1 MKKLKKKS
9 KKKHKKKKHPTPQQ
23 LLNMLESRVKESA
36 KPFFMAL
43 DATSRLFREYS
54 AEDIAES
61 LFVSNIGLPNIASP
75 VNHQFLTAI
84 FATLKPEAFSDE
96 DSIKTYGDFI
106 AFLEKMYEIVPSFPS
121 LEDFV
126 PEPDWGEV
134 KFHHAGKNYKI
145 FYGNELSNVH
155 EYLTLFQML
164 YEPYESDY
172 MQHADRTP
180 KYELQ
185 YCLRLQQEIIDGIT
199 AQPKRENLEIS
210 QGDLEIPPEEFWENA
225 RSFYSHFKPEQI
237 VPEPFT
243 RIFSIN
249 LGEYPKESLDFDVFG
264 EKVFAGTLVQAF
276 FIKHESRYFPIL
288 PRRYS
293 SILFDRWSEV
303 FQEHSEKVESSGE
316 RYVLR
321 LGGQLHQYINKRLRT
336 DNIFRVASAVTE
348 KGMPHKIVFPTVFIS
363 KNRLVMLYIAQP
375 ALCSKKTEEELT
387 KIAPGL
393 NKALELAS
401 SQPTTIS
408 LHLDRQ
414 NVQFRSESGK
424 DSLELEI
431 LILIPQVSTQIDF
444 VPIPKS
450 LPGRVMFLDSFLGI
464 IDEIEYDET
473 FADFL
478 EYLDEIE
485 GRTQSALSMLDK
497 FASFKD
503 SYGILIGGAL
513 EPDYIMLDPHWGR
526 RMRYQSL
533 AEFWKIY
540 PEIDFFDHPR
550 TWKVKQETETRTRL
564 EARGYF
570 GSAIYSRI
578 GPIGVY
584 LTAPFTEMEYQ
595 QGSLSNLLMEC
606 LEDSMSRRSPIFG
619 EHAFFKHYDRF
630 QVNFFP
636 LSMVSNNERF
646 KHLHHLCNIEKYWCS
661 DIGMPGPDEY
671 GIRVVFDDEAITK
684 ALTEAQDCSLEVDIL
699 IEVIKQLTKI
709 VPDSQIDSIIESVEK
724 TKSGKPRFK
733 LFTLEKPASFP
744 EFINPLEP
752 KPAHFKK
759 AKKRI
764 AELVRQLNITEGN
777 YELED
782 AKKILNKLR
791 DAVVA
796 EINAEVAKYNFAD
809 AITFLLARI
818 DALNADYER
827 HRHTVQYGLQ
837 HETDYQPEVKYA
849 EHQTQF
855 IKTHKNYRYLI
866 EKFVQLEPR
875 GKETFGKEQFQYLIA
890 LIDWLQVFYSASDY
904 LHYGI
909 MPVGMKLDRGY
920 LVEVLYEEGIE
931 SNEKAFSEEMAQLE
945 LGLIGNP
952 EDRVDSP
959 RPVEKYLEELDK
971 AATGDLGFSF
981 QRMINVLQILSFWP
995 ASGQNVEE
1003 STSYSATYKEMED
1016 ACMRS
1021 IMGISREEIKPIID
1035 FSTLKKDDVIR
1046 ILGQDEPCQD
1056 LPVWEYR
1063 KRYARYNLRPLIQIG
1078 DKYYWGPYSV
1088 RRTGIIWSGAAST
1101 GMMPRDLQATSI
1113 VEVLK
1118 TEKKLIGD
1126 ALTDKALE
1134 IMEKYTS
1141 HARKNLRLHNLKPKG
1156 SHPSELG
1163 DYDVLS
1169 FYPDKNIVFNIE
1181 CKDIFPVHCLKD
1193 ARRLRDKIFGRPGKE
1208 DGFLRQIN
1216 RRQTYLS
1223 NHLSEIVTDLEWPV
1237 DLEKPPK
1244 IIPVFISRRSY
1255 WWTRFP
1261 PQRVEVVFL
1270 RIDLLSKFIS
1280 DLPN

>member
-1 MKKLKKKS
+1 MKSESFRLSDMKKLDKK
-9 KKKHKKKKHPTPQQ
+9 
-23 LLNMLESRVKESA
+23 LRNLMENNMEKMKESFQSSIQA
-36 KPFFMAL
+36 IS
-43 DATSRLFREYS
+43 DIFRKYS
-54 AEDIAES
+54 AEDVAKSI
-61 LFVSNIGLPNIASP
+61 FVSNMWLPNIASP
-75 VNHQFLTAI
+75 VKHQFLTAI
-84 FATLKPEAFSDE
+84 FATLKPEEFSAA
-96 DSIKTYGDFI
+96 DSIKAYGDFI
-106 AFLEKMYEIVPSFPS
+106 AFLERVYEIVPFFHS

-145 FYGNELSNVH
+145 FYGSELSNVY
-155 EYLTLFQML
+155 EYLMLFQML
-164 YEPYESDY
+164 YEPYENDY
-172 MQHADRTP
+172 MQHAGRMP

-210 QGDLEIPPEEFWENA
+210 QGDLEIPPEEFWQNA
-225 RSFYSHFKPEQI
+225 QSFYSHFKPEQI
-237 VPEPFT
+237 VPESFT
-243 RIFSIN
+243 EIFSIN
-249 LGEYPKESLDFDVFG
+249 LGEYPKESLDFDTFG
-264 EKVFAGTLVQAF
+264 EKVFTGTLVQAF

-336 DNIFRVASAVTE
+336 DNIFPVASAVTE
-348 KGMPHKIVFPTVFIS
+348 KGMPHDTLFPTVFIS
-363 KNRLVMLYIAQP
+363 KNKLVMLYLTQP
-375 ALCSKKTEEELT
+375 ALSSKKTEGELT
-387 KIAPGL
+387 KIAPEL

-401 SQPTTIS
+401 SQPTTLG

-414 NVQFRSESGK
+414 NVQIRSESGRAT
-424 DSLELEI
+424 LEPELI
-431 LILIPQVSTQIDF
+431 ILIPQVSTQLHSIA
-444 VPIPKS
+444 IPKS

-464 IDEIEYDET
+464 IDELEYAET
-473 FADFL
+473 FEDFL

-513 EPDYIMLDPHWGR
+513 EPDYIVLDPHWGT

-533 AEFWKIY
+533 EEFWKIY
-540 PEIDFFDHPR
+540 PEVDFFDHPR
-550 TWKVKQETETRTRL
+550 TWKVKEETETRTRL

-570 GSAIYSRI
+570 GSALYCRI
-578 GPIGVY
+578 GPASVY
-584 LTAPFTEMEYQ
+584 LTAPFSEMEYQ
-595 QGSLSNLLMEC
+595 QGNLSNMLMEC
-606 LEDSMSRRSPIFG
+606 LEDSMSRRKSIFQ
-619 EHAFFKHYDRF
+619 EHAFFKYYDRF

-636 LSMVSNNERF
+636 LSLVSKNERF
-646 KHLHHLCNIEKYWCS
+646 KHLHHLCKVEKYWCS

-699 IEVIKQLTKI
+699 IEVIRQLNKI
-709 VPDSQIDSIIESVEK
+709 IPDSQIDLIIKRLEE

-733 LFTLEKPASFP
+733 LFTVEKLASFP

-764 AELVRQLNITEGN
+764 AELAKQLNIMEGN

-791 DAVVA
+791 DAAVA
-796 EINAEVAKYNFAD
+796 EINAEVAKYDLAV
-809 AITFLLARI
+809 AIPFLLARI
-818 DALNADYER
+818 DALDADYER
-827 HRHTVQYGLQ
+827 HRHTVQHGLQ
-837 HETDYQPEVKYA
+837 HETDYHPEVQYA
-849 EHQTQF
+849 ERHTRF

-875 GKETFGKEQFQYLIA
+875 GKEIFGKEQFQYLIA
-890 LIDWLQVFYSASDY
+890 LIDWLQVFYSASDH

-909 MPVGMKLDRGY
+909 MPVGMKLDRDY

-931 SNEKAFSEEMAQLE
+931 SKEKAFSEDMAQLE
-945 LGLIGNP
+945 LGLVGNP

-971 AATGDLGFSF
+971 AATKDLGFSF
-981 QRMINVLQILSFWP
+981 QKMINVLQILSIWP
-995 ASGQNVEE
+995 AYGQNVKE
-1003 STSYSATYKEMED
+1003 STSYSATYED
-1016 ACMRS
+1016 IEDPCMKN
-1021 IMGISREEIKPIID
+1021 IMDISREEIKLIID
-1035 FSTLKKDDVIR
+1035 FLTLKKDDVIR
-1046 ILGQDEPCQD
+1046 ILGQDEPCHD

-1063 KRYARYNLRPLIQIG
+1063 KRYARYNLKPLILIG
-1078 DKYYWGPYSV
+1078 DKYRWGPYSA
-1088 RRTGIIWSGAAST
+1088 RKTGIVWSGAAST
-1101 GMMPRDLQATSI
+1101 EMMPTDLQAPSI
-1113 VEVLK
+1113 VEVLSN
-1118 TEKKLIGD
+1118 EKKLIED
-1126 ALTDKALE
+1126 ALTVKALE
-1134 IMEKYTS
+1134 IMERYAP
-1141 HARKNLRLHNLKPKG
+1141 HARKNLKLHNVKPKD
-1156 SHPSELG
+1156 SHPSDLG

-1169 FYPDKNIVFNIE
+1169 FYPEKNVVFNIE
-1181 CKDIFPVHCLKD
+1181 CKDILPVHCLKD
-1193 ARRLRDKIFGRPGKE
+1193 AKRLREKILGRSGKDAGHFE
-1208 DGFLRQIN
+1208 QIN
-1216 RRQTYLS
+1216 KRKDYLAEHIS
-1223 NHLSEIVTDLEWPV
+1223 DIATALEWPI
-1237 DLEKPPK
+1237 DLRNPSK
-1244 IIPVFISRRSY
+1244 IITIYLSRRNY
-1255 WWTRFP
+1255 WWTSFP
-1261 PQRVEVVFL
+1261 PEKIDAVFL
-1270 RIDLLSKFIS
+1270 RIDLLSKFID
-1280 DLPN
+1280 DLKN